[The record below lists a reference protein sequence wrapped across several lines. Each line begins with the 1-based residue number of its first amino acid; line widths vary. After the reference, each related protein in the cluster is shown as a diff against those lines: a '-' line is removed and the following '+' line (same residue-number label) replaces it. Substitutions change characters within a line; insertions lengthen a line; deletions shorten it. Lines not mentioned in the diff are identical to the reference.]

1 MCGKNFMRFAAV
13 TCFSLV
19 SCSASWSQQV
29 PSSDFQGQLKV
40 LVDPFYLGLS
50 DEQKPQFKLILTEFS
65 QEFKNLTAESDQTL
79 AQSTTLSV
87 DYPLLTKKINESL
100 FWNAVEWGAGG
111 LVVGILTGGV
121 TVLWLKK

>member
-1 MCGKNFMRFAAV
+1 MCSNFFTRLGAGTF
-13 TCFSLV
+13 FLV
-19 SCSASWSQQV
+19 VLCSASWSQQV

-40 LVDPFYLGLS
+40 LVDPFYLSLS

-87 DYPLLTKKINESL
+87 DYPLLTKKINEAI

-111 LVVGILTGGV
+111 LIVGILTGGV